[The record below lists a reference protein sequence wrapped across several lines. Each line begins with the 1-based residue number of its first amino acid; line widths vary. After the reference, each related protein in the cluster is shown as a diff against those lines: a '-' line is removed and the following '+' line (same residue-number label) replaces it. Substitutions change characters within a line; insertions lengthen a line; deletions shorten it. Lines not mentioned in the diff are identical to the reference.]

1 MAPNDFHAAAM
12 ISSGSETAWALESTA
27 RGTAMVAGA
36 TPVPFWLDRPE
47 RPAARARLAG
57 RHSADLVVVGG
68 GFTGLWTAV
77 QAAEANPGRSVVL
90 LEGDR
95 IAEGASGRNG
105 GFCSASLTHGLT
117 NGMER
122 YADELPDLLR
132 MGVETLDAIA
142 EAISRLGID
151 ADAERTGELN
161 LASFGWQVP
170 GLEEVVDQARQLDQ
184 PLRFL
189 DRDELAKH
197 VRSPLAHGAMYDPD
211 VMMIDPAKL
220 AWGLAAAAE
229 RLGVRVFEH
238 SQVTSLTSAGDRVE
252 VGTGYGTVDA
262 ARVVLATS
270 ASKPL
275 RRKLGYL
282 MVPVWDYAIMT
293 EPLTDKQM
301 SDIGWSGR
309 QGLADSGNRFHYF
322 RLTADN
328 RILFGGWDAIYYY
341 GGDTDPRRAQQP
353 GEFGLLAEHLLQV
366 FPQLEGIK
374 ATHTWGG
381 VIDTCSRFNN
391 FWDVSMGGKVVSVLG
406 FTGLGVG
413 AAHFGAAT
421 ALDLVDGRDTERT
434 RLKMVRSTPI
444 PFPPEPLRWL
454 GITMTRREF
463 ARADR
468 NEGRRGLWL
477 KAMDAVGLGF
487 DS

>member
-1 MAPNDFHAAAM
+1 MAPNDFHAAAL
-12 ISSGSETAWALESTA
+12 SGSGSQNAWALEPTV

-36 TPVPFWLDRPE
+36 TPAPYWLDRPL
-47 RPAARARLAG
+47 RPAARPRLIG
-57 RHSADLVVVGG
+57 QHSADLVVVGG
-68 GFTGLWTAV
+68 GFTGLWAAV
-77 QAAEANPGRSVVL
+77 QAAEANPERSVVL

-105 GFCSASLTHGLT
+105 GFCSASLTHGLV

-122 YADELPDLLR
+122 YGDELPDLLR
-132 MGVETLDAIA
+132 MGVETLEAIA
-142 EAISRLGID
+142 EAVVRLGID
-151 ADAERTGELN
+151 ADVERTGELD
-161 LASFGWQVP
+161 LASFDWQVP
-170 GLEEVVDQARQLDQ
+170 GLKEFVEQAHRLDQ

-189 DRDELAKH
+189 DGAELTKH
-197 VRSPLAHGAMYDPD
+197 LRSPMAHGAVYDPD

-238 SQVTSLTSAGDRVE
+238 SKVTSLTSVGDRVA
-252 VGTGYGTVDA
+252 VATGYGSVDA
-262 ARVVLATS
+262 ARVVVATS

-275 RRKLGYL
+275 RRRLGYL

-293 EPLTDKQM
+293 EPLSERQL
-301 SDIGWSGR
+301 SAIGWSGR

-328 RILFGGWDAIYYY
+328 RILFGGWDAVYYY
-341 GGDTDPRRAQQP
+341 GGDTDPRLAQKP
-353 GEFGLLAEHLLQV
+353 SEFGLLAEHLLQV
-366 FPQLEGIK
+366 FPQLEGIT

-391 FWDVSMGGKVVSVLG
+391 FWDVGLGGKVVSVLG

-421 ALDLVDGRDTERT
+421 ALDLIDGKDTERT
-434 RLKMVRSTPI
+434 RLKMVQSKPI
-444 PFPPEPLRWL
+444 PFPPEPLRWF
-454 GITMTRREF
+454 GITLTRREF

-468 NEGRRGLWL
+468 NQGRRGLWL